1 LSDRVR
7 LLTFRVPEVRCG
19 GGSVTSSGVFVG
31 RALELSSL
39 RAALHESARLLLV
52 VGDAGVGKTRFVAE
66 GLRDALAERRLSAWG
81 ACLPLA
87 QKLPL
92 LPVAEALD
100 AVSRLEGGALMERAL
115 TSAPE
120 YVRVEAGRLLP
131 RLLPAGASVAG
142 PTGEWERDRLFY
154 GLAELLAE
162 MAREAGLVIVV
173 EDVHWADSATLDFL
187 TFLTRTG
194 RATAVTVIATCRGDE
209 VPEGH
214 VTQWLAHARSS
225 GQARE
230 IRLAP
235 LSRAEVAEHVAA
247 LMDTPPAGMADEV
260 FARGEGNPFF
270 TEQLVAAVLAS
281 AANGDVGSRH
291 ELPAHLTELL
301 AARAAGCGD
310 TARAVLAA
318 LALARRPLTED
329 LLCRVA
335 ELGVADVRTGLRE
348 LAAARLLGDPVTG
361 GYRIRHA
368 LLAEAVA
375 AGLLAGER
383 LVLHARIAEALEMAG
398 EQALVAEAAGHWAA
412 AGRDAEEL
420 PLRVRAAEAAERV
433 FGFAEA
439 AAHWQRAIEVGQRL
453 TAGEELAGIDLPGW
467 YLRAVDALLLSG
479 DSQQA
484 GVLADEAHRLYGG
497 HPDPAIAAV
506 IQERAGRIR
515 GLGVT
520 LLSRPDA
527 SDGGLALVREALRLF
542 EQAPPSI
549 DQARAWYYYALFF
562 GETQPDVFITAANRA
577 LDIGETVGATA
588 LMSHTLSLLTL
599 RSFNEGRIEE
609 GFRLIHRA
617 RALAIR
623 SGDVDAALSVAV
635 FESDALLSV
644 ARFHDAATAAML
656 ALQEAS
662 RAGLGAYYKTGIV
675 AANGA
680 DALLLQGRVTEAGAL
695 IDPLTG
701 GPPDREHRFVHGLR
715 AEIDLLRGDLEGARQ
730 RWRTIEALGDVGLMA
745 NAREEIQRM
754 VELAVW
760 AERPDEALELVQRG
774 LALVNKAAYLAKF
787 CGRLLASGM
796 RACADLAERA
806 RAGRGLS
813 VSAALAA
820 GDELADWLE
829 HAGGVP
835 LIDHPFVATTP
846 AERATWRAERARLA
860 DLSDPG
866 AWSAAASA
874 WQDLGCPH
882 RAGYAWWRQAEAQ
895 LYIGE
900 SRAAVVALQAAAEAA
915 DGHAPLL
922 SRIRTLAQRARIPMQ
937 SSLDAAAGNQEQSQV
952 LDSHGLTAR
961 ELAVLRLLAVGRTNA
976 QIGAELYIS
985 PKTASVHVT
994 SILRKLGVTSRVQ
1007 AATVAERAGLLHDER
1022 A

>member
-1 LSDRVR
+1 M
-7 LLTFRVPEVRCG
+7 
-19 GGSVTSSGVFVG
+19 TSPGVFVG
-31 RALELSSL
+31 RAPELSSL
-39 RAALHESARLLLV
+39 RAALRAGTRLLLV
-52 VGDAGVGKTRFVAE
+52 VGDAGIGKTRFAAE
-66 GLRDALAERRLSAWG
+66 GLRDAPAERQLSAWG

-87 QKLPL
+87 EKLPL

-100 AVSRLEGGALMERAL
+100 ALSRHEGGALLERAL
-115 TSAPE
+115 AGAPE

-131 RLLPAGASVAG
+131 RLLPSGANVGG

-162 MAREAGLVIVV
+162 VAREAGLVMVV

-194 RATAVTVIATCRGDE
+194 RGAAVTVIATCRGDE
-209 VPEGH
+209 VPEGY

-225 GQARE
+225 GHARE

-235 LSRAEVAEHVAA
+235 LTRAEVAEHVAA
-247 LMDTPPAGMADEV
+247 LMGTPPAAMADEV

-270 TEQLVAAVLAS
+270 TEQLVAALLAS
-281 AANGDVGSRH
+281 AASGDVGLRR

-301 AARAAGCGD
+301 AARAARCGN

-318 LALARRPLTED
+318 LALARRPLTEGQ
-329 LLCRVA
+329 LCRVGELEVA
-335 ELGVADVRTGLRE
+335 EVRGGLRE
-348 LAAARLLGDPVTG
+348 LAAARLLGDPASG

-383 LVLHARIAEALEMAG
+383 LVLHARIAEVLEMVG
-398 EQALVAEAAGHWAA
+398 EQALAAEAAGHWAA

-420 PLRVRAAEAAERV
+420 RLRVRAAEAAERV

-439 AAHWQRAIEVGQRL
+439 AAHWQRAIELGQRPTATREL
-453 TAGEELAGIDLPGW
+453 TGIDLPGW
-467 YLRAVDALLLSG
+467 YLRAVDALLLGG
-479 DSQQA
+479 DSPQA
-484 GVLADEAHRLYGG
+484 GVLADEACRLYAG
-497 HPDPAIAAV
+497 HPDPAVAAV
-506 IQERAGRIR
+506 IQERAGRLR
-515 GLGVT
+515 GLGAT
-520 LLSRPDA
+520 LLGQPDA
-527 SDGGLALVREALRLF
+527 SDGGLALVKEALRLF

-549 DQARAWYYYALFF
+549 DKAEAWYYYALLF
-562 GETQPDVFITAANRA
+562 GETQPDVFVAAANRA
-577 LDIGETVGATA
+577 LDIGAKVGATA
-588 LMSHTLSLLTL
+588 LMSRTLSLLTL
-599 RSFNEGRIEE
+599 RSFNEGRVEE

-623 SGDVDAALSVAV
+623 SGDADAALSVAI

-656 ALQEAS
+656 ALQAAS
-662 RAGLGAYYKTGIV
+662 QAGLGTYYNTAIV
-675 AANGA
+675 ASNAA
-680 DALLLQGRVTEAGAL
+680 DALLHQGHVVEAGAL

-715 AEIDLLRGDLEGARQ
+715 AEIDLLRGDLEGARE
-730 RWRTIEALGDVGLMA
+730 RWRTIAALGDVGLME

-754 VELAVW
+754 VELALW
-760 AERPDEALELVQRG
+760 AGHPDEALELVRRG
-774 LALVNKAAYLAKF
+774 LALVSKAAYLAKF
-787 CGRLLASGM
+787 CGRLLASGI

-806 RAGRGLS
+806 RAGGVS

-820 GDELADWLE
+820 GDELAGWLE
-829 HAGGVP
+829 HTGGVP
-835 LIDHPFVATTP
+835 LIDHPFVATIP
-846 AERATWRAERARLA
+846 AARATWQAERTRLV
-860 DLSDPG
+860 DSSDPD

-882 RAGYAWWRQAEAQ
+882 RAGYAWWREAEAQ
-895 LYIGE
+895 LYTGQG
-900 SRAAVVALQAAAEAA
+900 RAAAAALQAAAEAA

-922 SRIRTLAQRARIPMQ
+922 SRIRTLALRARIPLQ
-937 SSLDAAAGNQEQSQV
+937 PGLATDAENQEQSQV
-952 LDSHGLTAR
+952 ADSHGLTAR
-961 ELAVLRLLAVGRTNA
+961 ELAVLRLLAAGRTNA

-994 SILRKLGVTSRVQ
+994 SILRKLGVTGRVQ
-1007 AATVAERAGLLHDER
+1007 AATIAERAGLLHDGLE
-1022 A
+1022 